1 MTGRA
6 LAHTLA
12 LLRFRMRSN
21 DEARAEIRAPEVRCI
36 RLGCGARAAERSSSS
51 RAGALLWLLR
61 LKESCDTLSKVR
73 WLSFTPCPVCGAN
86 CHLGRNQR

>member
-1 MTGRA
+1 MNGRA

-51 RAGALLWLLR
+51 KSRSAAVAPLR
-61 LKESCDTLSKVR
+61 LEGLRVHLVKSVG
-73 WLSFTPCPVCGAN
+73 CPSPHA
-86 CHLGRNQR
+86 Q

>member
-36 RLGCGARAAERSSSS
+36 RLGCGACAAERSSSS
-51 RAGALLWLLR
+51 RAEER
-61 LKESCDTLSKVR
+61 C
-73 WLSFTPCPVCGAN
+73 CGSSV
-86 CHLGRNQR
+86 